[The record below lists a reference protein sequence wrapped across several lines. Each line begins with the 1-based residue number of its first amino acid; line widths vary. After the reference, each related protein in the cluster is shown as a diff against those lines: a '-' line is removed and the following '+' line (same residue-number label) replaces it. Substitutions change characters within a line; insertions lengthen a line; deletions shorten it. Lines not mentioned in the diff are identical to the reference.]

1 MIELY
6 VLYFLLGLVVGFNSR
21 KEPKVDYEK
30 IDANLRDD
38 LEVAQNLNTS
48 LLKDKHDLQE
58 KLWKAVNEKN
68 I

>member
-6 VLYFLLGLVVGFNSR
+6 VLYFLIGLAIGYNSR

-30 IDANLRDD
+30 IDARLRAD
-38 LEVAQNLNTS
+38 LEVARNLNES

-58 KLWKAVNEKN
+58 KLWKVNNTK
-68 I
+68 